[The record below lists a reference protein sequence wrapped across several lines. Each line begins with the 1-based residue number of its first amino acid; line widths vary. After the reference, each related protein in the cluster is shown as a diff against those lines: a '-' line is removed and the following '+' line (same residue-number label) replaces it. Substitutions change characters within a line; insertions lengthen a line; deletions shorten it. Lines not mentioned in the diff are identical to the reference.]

1 MARPSG
7 ASAAF
12 TDYPG
17 AKTEYDMEVILRCRN
32 AGLHSGARAAK
43 ARGTPTCDRVE
54 WSAVAVHFSAD
65 IRMSPLHVELST
77 FEPDELQDAA
87 MSGRVPGSASGDVD
101 TQDDVAWRDDR
112 IAELERSQRRLQR
125 LFDISKLLTRFQSFE
140 RSVAEVFALIADA
153 LPLRSAIV
161 ILETG
166 ESSGML
172 AWQAPGES
180 GRRLEVAK
188 AHAQKVYR
196 YLSRSRVERDDLAEA
211 AVAPQPPGTETG
223 TMTEAKQN
231 LVMLPFAVGHGS
243 IFGALQI
250 EGSGE
255 MEESDLFFINAVVNQ
270 LAIALHRDSTD
281 RALRASEASLEVAN
295 RELREALAREQ
306 LMARTDGLT
315 GLNNRRHFLEVA
327 AHEWAV
333 AQRYGLPLA
342 MMLFDIDRFKLIN
355 DTAGHQMGDEILK
368 RVARAASER
377 LRAADVLGRYG
388 GEEFIVLFPG
398 STAQQAAVV
407 AERIREAIAADTI
420 ETGAARVSATISV
433 GLAEA
438 LSDQDTLEQLIRR
451 ADRALYEAKGK
462 GRNCTVVGSP

>member
-1 MARPSG
+1 LQRSDVRVHLAGDILTSAR
-7 ASAAF
+7 
-12 TDYPG
+12 
-17 AKTEYDMEVILRCRN
+17 
-32 AGLHSGARAAK
+32 RA
-43 ARGTPTCDRVE
+43 
-54 WSAVAVHFSAD
+54 
-65 IRMSPLHVELST
+65 ELST
-77 FEPDELQDAA
+77 FDPDELQDAA
-87 MSGRVPGSASGDVD
+87 MSGQVPGSAREDMD
-101 TQDDVAWRDDR
+101 TPDDVAWRDDR

-125 LFDISKLLTRFQSFE
+125 LFDISKLLTRFPSFE
-140 RSVAEVFALIADA
+140 QTVSEVFVLIADA
-153 LPLRSAIV
+153 LPLRSAVV
-161 ILETG
+161 ILETEG
-166 ESSGML
+166 SPRML
-172 AWQAPGES
+172 TWQAAGEN

-196 YLSRSRVERDDLAEA
+196 DLNRSRLELDEDLTAPPRA
-211 AVAPQPPGTETG
+211 AQPPATATETR
-223 TMTEAKQN
+223 TETTQN
-231 LVMLPFAVGHGS
+231 FVMLPLAVGHGS
-243 IFGALQI
+243 IFGALQM
-250 EGSGE
+250 ESCGE
-255 MEESDLFFINAVVNQ
+255 MTESDLFFINAVANQ
-270 LAIALHRDSTD
+270 LAIALDRDSAD
-281 RALRASEASLEVAN
+281 RALRTSEANLEVAN

-333 AQRYGLPLA
+333 ARRYGLPLA

-355 DTAGHQMGDEILK
+355 DTAGHEMGDEILK

-388 GEEFIVLFPG
+388 GEEFVVLFPG

-407 AERIREAIAADTI
+407 AERIREAIAADGI

-451 ADRALYEAKGK
+451 ADGAMYAAKAK
-462 GRNCTVVGSP
+462 GRNCIVVDST

>member
-1 MARPSG
+1 
-7 ASAAF
+7 
-12 TDYPG
+12 
-17 AKTEYDMEVILRCRN
+17 
-32 AGLHSGARAAK
+32 
-43 ARGTPTCDRVE
+43 
-54 WSAVAVHFSAD
+54 
-65 IRMSPLHVELST
+65 MSRQVT
-77 FEPDELQDAA
+77 
-87 MSGRVPGSASGDVD
+87 GSAREGGD
-101 TQDDVAWRDDR
+101 TPGEVAWRDDR
-112 IAELERSQRRLQR
+112 IADLERSQRRLQR
-125 LFDISKLLTRFQSFE
+125 LFDISKLLTRFLGFE
-140 RSVAEVFALIADA
+140 RTVPEVFFLIADA
-153 LPLRSAIV
+153 LPLRSAVV

-166 ESSGML
+166 ELPHML
-172 AWQAPGES
+172 TWQAAGKNE
-180 GRRLEVAK
+180 RRLEVAK

-196 YLSRSRVERDDLAEA
+196 DLNRPHAELDA
-211 AVAPQPPGTETG
+211 NLTAPLWAPQPPAIATEAGTET
-223 TMTEAKQN
+223 AQN
-231 LVMLPFAVGHGS
+231 FVMLPLAVGHGS

-250 EGSGE
+250 EGCGK
-255 MEESDLFFINAVVNQ
+255 MEESDLFFVNAVVNH
-270 LAIALHRDSTD
+270 LAIALDRDSAD

-333 AQRYGLPLA
+333 AQRYSLPLA

-388 GEEFIVLFPG
+388 GEEFIAVFPG

-407 AERIREAIAADTI
+407 AERIREAIAADGI
-420 ETGAARVSATISV
+420 ETRAVRVSATISV

-438 LSDQDTLEQLIRR
+438 LSGQDTLEQLIRR
-451 ADRALYEAKGK
+451 ADRALYDAKAR
-462 GRNCTVVGSP
+462 GRNCIVVDSP